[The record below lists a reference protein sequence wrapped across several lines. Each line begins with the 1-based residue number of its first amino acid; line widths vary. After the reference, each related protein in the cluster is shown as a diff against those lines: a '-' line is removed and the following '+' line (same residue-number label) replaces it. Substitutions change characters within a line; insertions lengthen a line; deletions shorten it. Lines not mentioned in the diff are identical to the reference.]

1 MNNSQQRGATGRS
14 QVRRAELIAIGRKL
28 FADTSY
34 DALSMDDIAK
44 HAGVAKGLIYYY
56 FKSKRGY
63 YLAIV
68 EDSVA
73 ELVARAA
80 GESELPNA
88 QRVRS
93 TIDGYLYYAE
103 HHQAAYRTI
112 VTGGVGSDSEVLA
125 IRDAVREELIA
136 TIAEGAYGR
145 REIPPVARLAL
156 VGWLAGVEG
165 STLDWIGP
173 ADAAVRA
180 PAAAAVRGADEAPDQ
195 TRGQD
200 PAQIPPQ
207 IPAQV
212 PAQLQ
217 VLPQIPA
224 QVPSQAREG
233 RGPGAPGDPGH
244 PDRAAVGAL
253 LVRTLR
259 ATLTVIEEFVPECP
273 APPVP
278 EEDLQPVTGSP

>member
-1 MNNSQQRGATGRS
+1 MNNSQQRGTSGRS
-14 QVRRAELIAIGRKL
+14 QVRRAELMAIGRKL

-80 GESELPNA
+80 AEDRVPAAE
-88 QRVRS
+88 RVRT

-125 IRDAVREELIA
+125 IRDAVREELVA
-136 TIAEGAYGR
+136 TIAEGAYGHR
-145 REIPPVARLAL
+145 SVPPLARLAL
-156 VGWLAGVEG
+156 VGWLSGVEG
-165 STLDWIGP
+165 STLEWIGTP
-173 ADAAVRA
+173 EAAGRPGRA
-180 PAAAAVRGADEAPDQ
+180 E
-195 TRGQD
+195 
-200 PAQIPPQ
+200 
-207 IPAQV
+207 
-212 PAQLQ
+212 
-217 VLPQIPA
+217 
-224 QVPSQAREG
+224 
-233 RGPGAPGDPGH
+233 
-244 PDRAAVGAL
+244 VGAL

-259 ATLTVIEEFVPECP
+259 ATLTVIEEFVPGCP

-278 EEDLQPVTGSP
+278 EGDPVPVTGSP